1 LVEASTIGIYLIPK
15 KKAEGHMKFGMIGA
29 GTESRAIAGH
39 ALKAGHDVVF
49 SNSRGPETL
58 GDLVDAFGPQASAG
72 TVAEAGAADFVIL
85 AVRWNRVREAVRN
98 LPYREGRILIDATN
112 QWAAPPPDFIV
123 DQLEVGGSELVA
135 SLVPGAHVIK
145 AFNNMYGPNLADDP
159 ITDSGRRIL
168 FYAGDDQDS
177 KELFR
182 SVVEGFGF
190 APVDL
195 GPLRM
200 GRLMQVDGPLTGLH
214 AIREFVPHPMP
225 KTVDNAVA
233 PAELPA
239 GTWTIDPAHS
249 SINFSVRHL
258 MVSRVRGTLGAFRG
272 DITISSEG
280 TPSVSAE
287 IAVGSVNT
295 GNDERDVHLKSAKFF
310 DVEQY
315 PTATFVSTGVRADG
329 GGYVLEGDFT
339 LKGITRLIS
348 LALEFN
354 GISSGMGRGPVAGFT
369 ASVVLNRKDFG
380 IDINMP
386 LETGGIV
393 LGDKVTVTLDIE
405 ALKNA

>member
-1 LVEASTIGIYLIPK
+1 
-15 KKAEGHMKFGMIGA
+15 MKFGMIGA
-29 GTESRAIAGH
+29 GTLSRAIAGQ
-39 ALKAGHDVVF
+39 AIRAGHDVVF

-58 GDLVDAFGPQASAG
+58 GDLVDAFGPQVSAG
-72 TVAEAGAADFVIL
+72 TVAEAGAADLVVL
-85 AVRWNRVREAVRN
+85 AVNWNRVREAVRD

-112 QWAAPPPDFIV
+112 QWAAPPPDFVV

-135 SLVPGAHVIK
+135 SLIPGAHVIK
-145 AFNNMYGPNLADDP
+145 AFDNMYGPKVAADP
-159 ITDSGRRIL
+159 ITDTGRRIL

-182 SVVEGFGF
+182 SVIDGFGF

-195 GPLRM
+195 GPLRI

-214 AIREFVPHPMP
+214 AIRESVRHPVPGTP
-225 KTVDNAVA
+225 NNGVA
-233 PAELPA
+233 SAELPA
-239 GTWTIDPAHS
+239 GTWTIDPVHS
-249 SINFSVRHL
+249 SISFSVRHL
-258 MVSRVRGTLGAFRG
+258 MVSKVRGTLGTFSG
-272 DITISSEG
+272 VITVPSEG

-287 IAVGSVNT
+287 IAVGSVST
-295 GNDERDVHLKSAKFF
+295 GNDERDAHLKSVEFF

-315 PTATFVSTGVRADG
+315 PSATFTSTGAWADG

-339 LKGITRLIS
+339 LKGITKPIS

-354 GISSGMGRGPVAGFT
+354 GINPGMGRGAVAGFE

-386 LETGGIV
+386 LETGGVV

-405 ALKNA
+405 ALKQA